1 MSYTFFL
8 AYTLGMLQER
18 NNNSIMKQSLFDKLS
33 NMAEALNQ
41 KGKKK
46 KNSEN
51 YASGRYE
58 PKSREVKYR
67 NSLLVRVTYLLFF
80 TWYDQLTMIGL
91 SLLTCDWLRKAYFY
105 QKKNQK
111 TRS

>member
-46 KNSEN
+46 KT
-51 YASGRYE
+51 
-58 PKSREVKYR
+58 VKIM
-67 NSLLVRVTYLLFF
+67 LVADT
-80 TWYDQLTMIGL
+80 
-91 SLLTCDWLRKAYFY
+91 
-105 QKKNQK
+105 NQRAEK
-111 TRS
+111 